1 MKEIYIEASSPSQL
15 FFLLPNF
22 EKKNFKKITL
32 IWYGNEEKIIEL
44 KKFFNLNL
52 KIISFNSQKISRGK
66 ISFSEIWR
74 FKNILKKNIRSI
86 DSNSEFYTPYNSG
99 IRHGI
104 LASFLNLKFKNIILF
119 DDGMIGIFKNKSRLN
134 IFKNVLYFFI
144 APNFRQNR
152 EYLFAD
158 KKYLKGISLM
168 SEYVYRGK
176 NINIDIE
183 DSSETVR
190 QFFLKTYSEHCED
203 MFLPNSALLCTHH
216 SVETGKMKKNEY
228 LNQIK
233 KVVEKIKENGI
244 DHIYFKMH
252 HDEDN
257 SKEQIYESLG
267 LKKIRGSFFPSEV
280 YLASDNIKILAN
292 PYNSVFFIS
301 FFLKLLKDKKIICY
315 DLKNHYLFQE
325 RKKLFRNLSIAN
337 NINFD
342 EVSL

>member
-15 FFLLPNF
+15 FFLLPYF
-22 EKKNFKKITL
+22 EKKIFNKITL
-32 IWYGNEEKIIEL
+32 IWYGGEEKIIEL

-52 KIISFNSQKISRGK
+52 DVISFNSQKISRGK
-66 ISFSEIWR
+66 ISFSEIWK

-104 LASFLNLKFKNIILF
+104 LASFLNLKFENIILF
-119 DDGMIGIFKNKSRLN
+119 DDGMSGIFKNKSRLN

-190 QFFLKTYSEHCED
+190 QFFLKTYSEHCDD

-216 SVETGKMKKNEY
+216 SVESGKMKKVEY

-233 KVVEKIKENGI
+233 NVIEKIKENGI

-252 HDEDN
+252 HDEDD

-267 LKKIRGSFFPSEV
+267 LKK
-280 YLASDNIKILAN
+280 
-292 PYNSVFFIS
+292 
-301 FFLKLLKDKKIICY
+301 
-315 DLKNHYLFQE
+315 
-325 RKKLFRNLSIAN
+325 
-337 NINFD
+337 
-342 EVSL
+342 